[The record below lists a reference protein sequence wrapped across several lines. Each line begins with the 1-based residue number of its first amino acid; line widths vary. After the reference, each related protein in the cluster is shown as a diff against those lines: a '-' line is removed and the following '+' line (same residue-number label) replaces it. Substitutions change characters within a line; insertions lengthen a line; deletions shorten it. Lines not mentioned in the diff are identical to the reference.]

1 MTIMRSEEKW
11 TMSKEKVKK
20 VKRPR
25 VDWFQKILTIEDK
38 DRRNAVWHD
47 YYRLMAKH
55 PTMSRNRIAYNALKS
70 HYSHRSLDCARWLGC
85 GVD

>member
-1 MTIMRSEEKW
+1 MTITRSEEKW

-38 DRRNAVWHD
+38 ERRNAVWHT
-47 YYRLMAKH
+47 YYRLSAKN
-55 PTMSRNRIAYNALKS
+55 PNMSQNRRAYLALTS